1 MPDVIFNKSSVHQH
15 AVGDILGRLFDEIGQ
30 IREVKADL
38 VVAKRDSLNEKQYF
52 LPKNLIVGFDRHS
65 VYFRIMKGETET
77 YRLH

>member
-1 MPDVIFNKSSVHQH
+1 VSESAFSWSDLVKKKATSI
-15 AVGDILGRLFDEIGQ
+15 DDYEIGQ

-38 VVAKRDSLNEKQYF
+38 VLAKRDSLNVKQYF